1 MGYQQAGPLG
11 RCHQSL
17 PWAGEAFTGVS
28 LLKFPA
34 VCSDGVEMELLG
46 VLVPPGVF
54 RAVILL
60 PVY

>member
-1 MGYQQAGPLG
+1 M
-11 RCHQSL
+11 
-17 PWAGEAFTGVS
+17 S

-46 VLVPPGVF
+46 VLMPPGVF